1 MLLLQSAVPTLW
13 PHFKHLLRQVDVV
26 AVLDIFLVA
35 TAIYYLLLL
44 AKGTRAMQLLKGVA
58 ILLVVMKSAQWLGLD
73 TLYWVISQA
82 LFASALVLV
91 ILFQP
96 ELRAALDQLG
106 RGRLGILGLR
116 LNPAQREAQHRVAD
130 EIARA
135 VEKLSSQRI
144 GALLAIERETGLDD
158 IAGTGTPLGARLSAE
173 LLGAIF
179 QPGNPLHD
187 GGAIV
192 RGETVVA
199 AACIL
204 PLSGNAELPRSVGT
218 RHRAALGLSE
228 ATDAVIVVVSEET
241 GNISVARQRT
251 MTSFI
256 GAKPFADELRALLV
270 QSNDGGAA
278 KLRPFA
284 RHLGKTAVSLPRET
298 LGTLRSVIR
307 PRS

>member
-1 MLLLQSAVPTLW
+1 MLLQSAAPTLW
-13 PHFKHLLRQVDVV
+13 PYFKHLLRQVDV
-26 AVLDIFLVA
+26 AALLDIVLVA

-58 ILLVVMKSAQWLGLD
+58 ILLVVMKGAQWLGLD
-73 TLYWVISQA
+73 TLYWLISQA

-106 RGRLGILGLR
+106 RGRLEMLGLGLG
-116 LNPAQREAQHRVAD
+116 LNPAQREAQYRVAD

-135 VEKLSSQRI
+135 VEKLSAERI
-144 GALLAIERETGLDD
+144 GALMAIERETGLDD
-158 IAGTGTPLGARLSAE
+158 IAANGTALGARLSAE

-187 GGAIV
+187 GGAII

-204 PLSGNAELPRSVGT
+204 PLSGNSELPRTVGT

-228 ATDAVIVVVSEET
+228 STDAVIVVVSEET

-251 MTSFI
+251 MTSFM

-270 QSNDGGAA
+270 QSNDGAA
-278 KLRPFA
+278 RLRPFA
-284 RHLGKTAVSLPRET
+284 RQIGKTAVSLPRET
-298 LGTLRSVIR
+298 LGTLRAVIR